1 MNSFDPMNQIV
12 LEASLGLFSKV
23 SLMVTALVGLVFTMR
38 LTFMVLRVAG
48 AYEYGALF
56 GDTMKYL
63 GLSQLFPYLVKLIL
77 SVASGLAA
85 KVSFVAPSDVQMK
98 IESFVREV
106 FGEFVLFNV
115 LGKIGDIAI
124 TLLCQ
129 SFYSILLALLL
140 AIAPIMLFLSTM
152 LGITQGIGA
161 YFMSFI
167 SLSMW
172 PLLWNLLG
180 VLGRELWPHLSASP
194 IAAVSF
200 WIVIQVLQVLS
211 PSFCIVLFVSLAP
224 SQSLSKAVTV
234 VGG

>member
-1 MNSFDPMNQIV
+1 MNSFDPMNQVV

-38 LTFMVLRVAG
+38 LTFMVLRVASS
-48 AYEYGALF
+48 YEYGALF
-56 GDTMKYL
+56 GDTVKYL

-129 SFYSILLALLL
+129 SFYSVLLALLL

-161 YFMSFI
+161 YFISFI

-180 VLGRELWPHLSASP
+180 VLGRELWPHISSSP

-200 WIVIQVLQVLS
+200 WIVIQILQVLS
-211 PSFCIVLFVSLAP
+211 PVFCIVLFVSLAP

>member
-1 MNSFDPMNQIV
+1 MNSFDPMNQVV

-38 LTFMVLRVAG
+38 LTFMILRVAG
-48 AYEYGALF
+48 AYEYGALV
-56 GDTMKYL
+56 GDTVKYL
-63 GLSQLFPYLVKLIL
+63 GLSHLFPYLVKLIL

-85 KVSFVAPSDVQMK
+85 KVSFVAPSDVQVK
-98 IESFVREV
+98 IESFVREL
-106 FGEFVLFNV
+106 FGEFVLFSV

-211 PSFCIVLFVSLAP
+211 PVFCIVLFVSLAP

>member
-1 MNSFDPMNQIV
+1 MNSFDPMNQVV

-38 LTFMVLRVAG
+38 LTFLVLRVAS

-56 GDTMKYL
+56 GDTVKYL

-115 LGKIGDIAI
+115 VGKIGDIAI

-129 SFYSILLALLL
+129 SFYSVLLALLL

-180 VLGRELWPHLSASP
+180 VLGRELWPHISSSP

-200 WIVIQVLQVLS
+200 WIVIQILQVLS
-211 PSFCIVLFVSLAP
+211 PVFCIVLFVSLAP